1 MHFSVWVF
9 KKGNT
14 LLVKKTTP
22 AGFEPARAKPNRF
35 LIYRLNHSATVSK
48 LLNNMVMLH
57 SKSKSVGA
65 WGESNPRPLA
75 PEARII
81 PLDHKP
87 TLHMKCETDFFLLSI
102 TCIIIYLSVV
112 CPDTTMFLD
121 SDFQLPSFGWMV
133 TIRVTISVTIKV
145 VGVKTNK
152 NVITR

>member
-1 MHFSVWVF
+1 MKAEYPDHLDYWGLVHAFDRGRTGDLRIMRPTRCQLRHESCLHHISTHNNF
-9 KKGNT
+9 I
-14 LLVKKTTP
+14 LLKFYLFAIIKDSTP

-65 WGESNPRPLA
+65 WGGSNPRPLA

-102 TCIIIYLSVV
+102 PCIIIYL
-112 CPDTTMFLD
+112 
-121 SDFQLPSFGWMV
+121 
-133 TIRVTISVTIKV
+133 
-145 VGVKTNK
+145 
-152 NVITR
+152 